1 MPQRRNSVSTLA
13 FPELLDLLA
22 WDPGAAGTMG
32 GLLEA
37 VQEQRR
43 RDRGGKGC
51 GSGGSSSDGVRQ
63 GKRGPVALCR
73 RTFATVP
80 RRSTEELATSLW
92 VWKRSPDT
100 SQGSATVSMF

>member
-1 MPQRRNSVSTLA
+1 MPQRRNSASTFA

-22 WDPGAAGTMG
+22 WEPGAAGTMG

-37 VQEQRR
+37 AQEQQR

-51 GSGGSSSDGVRQ
+51 GSGGSSSDGDGVRQ
-63 GKRGPVALCR
+63 GKRGPVALYR

-80 RRSTEELATSLW
+80 RRSTEELETNLS
-92 VWKRSPDT
+92 V
-100 SQGSATVSMF
+100 